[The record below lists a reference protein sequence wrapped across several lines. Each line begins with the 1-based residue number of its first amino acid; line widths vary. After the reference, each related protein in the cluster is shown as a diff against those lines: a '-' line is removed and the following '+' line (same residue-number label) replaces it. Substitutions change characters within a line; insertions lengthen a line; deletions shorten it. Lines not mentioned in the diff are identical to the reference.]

1 MTKGNISY
9 GHHTDFW
16 KSFPSSAMLRHD
28 QQLKLERIRI
38 GSREMVSLLCL
49 SNQILWSNYF
59 SRLVGF
65 DSDSLNS
72 CELLRDIE
80 GVIVNLC
87 KSKAL
92 LWYHLIRPD

>member
-1 MTKGNISY
+1 
-9 GHHTDFW
+9 
-16 KSFPSSAMLRHD
+16 MLRHD

-65 DSDSLNS
+65 DSDSLNILNS

-80 GVIVNLC
+80 
-87 KSKAL
+87 
-92 LWYHLIRPD
+92 